1 MSQFELEN
9 SMTFRSAPQAIQE
22 RRQVLEALR
31 WGSVLSLL
39 LLSWLIWGNPLW
51 FEILVWLLAV
61 ALITTLARLD
71 IEPLL
76 EPYASRELRLQENA
90 MELLEGNFTRLLF
103 FEHLEGLRMIQGKGE
118 KVLALEIK
126 GMDSSLVLR
135 GYENMELLF
144 AQVSERRPQQ
154 VLLEVVEA
162 KFNTESLGALAALVL
177 AAALLVL
184 LLLLCLPFSPKGLVD
199 LGGVL
204 LILLGASSAYFQP
217 LAPHPMK
224 GDWRSWSVAAALA
237 ILGLLLL
244 L

>member
-9 SMTFRSAPQAIQE
+9 SMIFRSSPQAIAE
-22 RRQVLEALR
+22 RRQVLEGLR
-31 WGSVLSLL
+31 WGSVASLL
-39 LLSWLIWGNPLW
+39 LLAWLIWGSPLW
-51 FEILVWLLAV
+51 LEILVWLLAL
-61 ALITTLARLD
+61 ALIASLARLS

-90 MELLEGNFTRLLF
+90 MELVEGNFTRLLF
-103 FEHLEGLRMIQGKGE
+103 FEHLESLRMIQGKGE

-144 AQVSERRPQQ
+144 AQISERRPQQ

-162 KFNTESLGALAALVL
+162 KFNTESLGALAALVV
-177 AAALLVL
+177 AAALLIL
-184 LLLLCLPFSPKGLVD
+184 LLLLCLSFSSKGLAD
-199 LGGVL
+199 LGGIL

-224 GDWRSWSVAAALA
+224 GDWRNWSAAGALL
-237 ILGLLLL
+237 ILGLLLML
-244 L
+244 